1 MYDIEKFFD
10 EMNVLKSEK
19 ERRIKTANL
28 IDDAMR
34 DFFDSQI
41 EDVESGIYP
50 ERSKK
55 GYYTDLLIDLYFTFL
70 PEKERYSEEFK
81 GKAGEFAQNIQNTTD
96 KVILNDK
103 PKKGASSKNDA
114 NTRDEKAKSNEVSDT
129 QKQAVFSDNR
139 VRIISL
145 NESLQIWNT
154 LRHKELMGRQATHT
168 WQTMEDDRVRPTHV
182 EADGQTVPIEEPFH
196 VGGYLLMYPGDR
208 SLGAG
213 EEEII
218 LCRCYE
224 L

>member
-19 ERRIKTANL
+19 DRRIKTANL

-34 DFFDSQI
+34 DFFASQI
-41 EDVESGIYP
+41 IDVEEGIYP

-70 PEKERYSEEFK
+70 PEKERYSDEFE

-96 KVILNDK
+96 KAVIGNNNTDAQ
-103 PKKGASSKNDA
+103 KK
-114 NTRDEKAKSNEVSDT
+114 T
-129 QKQAVFSDNR
+129 VFSDNR
-139 VRIISL
+139 ARLISL

-154 LRHKELMGRQATHT
+154 IRHKELKGKQTTHT
-168 WQTMEDDRVRPTHV
+168 WQSMEDDRVRPTHV
-182 EADGQTVPIEEPFH
+182 EADGQTVPIEEPFK
-196 VGGYLLMYPGDR
+196 VGKYLLMYPGDR

>member
-34 DFFDSQI
+34 DFFASQI
-41 EDVESGIYP
+41 IDVEEGIYP

-70 PEKERYSEEFK
+70 PEKERYSDDFE

-96 KVILNDK
+96 KAVIGNNNTEAQ
-103 PKKGASSKNDA
+103 KK
-114 NTRDEKAKSNEVSDT
+114 T
-129 QKQAVFSDNR
+129 VFSDNR
-139 VRIISL
+139 ARLISL

-154 LRHKELMGRQATHT
+154 IRHKELKGKQATHT
-168 WQTMEDDRVRPTHV
+168 WQSMEDDRVRPTHV
-182 EADGQTVPIEEPFH
+182 EADGQTVPIEEPFK
-196 VGGYLLMYPGDR
+196 VGKYLLMYPGDS

>member
-34 DFFDSQI
+34 DFFASQI
-41 EDVESGIYP
+41 IDVEEGIYP

-70 PEKERYSEEFK
+70 PEKERYSDEFE

-96 KVILNDK
+96 KAVIGNNNTDAQ
-103 PKKGASSKNDA
+103 KK
-114 NTRDEKAKSNEVSDT
+114 T
-129 QKQAVFSDNR
+129 VFSDNR
-139 VRIISL
+139 ARLISL

-154 LRHKELMGRQATHT
+154 IRHKELKGKQTTHT
-168 WQTMEDDRVRPTHV
+168 WQSMEDDRVRPTHV
-182 EADGQTVPIEEPFH
+182 EADGQTVPIEEPFK
-196 VGGYLLMYPGDR
+196 VGKYMLMYPGDS

>member
-28 IDDAMR
+28 IDGAMR
-34 DFFDSQI
+34 DFFASQI
-41 EDVESGIYP
+41 IDVEEGIYP

-70 PEKERYSEEFK
+70 PEKERYSDEFE

-96 KVILNDK
+96 KAVIGNDNTDAQ
-103 PKKGASSKNDA
+103 KK
-114 NTRDEKAKSNEVSDT
+114 T
-129 QKQAVFSDNR
+129 VFSDNR
-139 VRIISL
+139 ARLISL

-154 LRHKELMGRQATHT
+154 IRHKELKGKQATHT
-168 WQTMEDDRVRPTHV
+168 WQSMEDDRVRPTHV
-182 EADGQTVPIEEPFH
+182 EADGQTVPIEEPFK
-196 VGGYLLMYPGDR
+196 VGKYMLMYPGDS

>member
-10 EMNVLKSEK
+10 EMNVLKPEK

-34 DFFDSQI
+34 DFFASQI
-41 EDVESGIYP
+41 IDVEEGIYP

-70 PEKERYSEEFK
+70 PEKERYSDEFE

-96 KVILNDK
+96 KAVLGNTDK
-103 PKKGASSKNDA
+103 QKGSGSKNA
-114 NTRDEKAKSNEVSDT
+114 QEKPDGTNAVSDA
-129 QKQAVFSDNR
+129 QKKTVFSDNR
-139 VRIISL
+139 ARLISL

-154 LRHKELMGRQATHT
+154 IRHKELKGKQATHT
-168 WQTMEDDRVRPTHV
+168 WQSMEDDRVRPTHA
-182 EADGQTVPIEEPFH
+182 EADGQTVPIEEPFK
-196 VGGYLLMYPGDR
+196 VGKYLLMYPGDS

>member
-34 DFFDSQI
+34 DFFASQI
-41 EDVESGIYP
+41 IDVEEGIYP

-70 PEKERYSEEFK
+70 PEKERYSDEFE

-96 KVILNDK
+96 KAVIGNNNTEAQ
-103 PKKGASSKNDA
+103 KK
-114 NTRDEKAKSNEVSDT
+114 T
-129 QKQAVFSDNR
+129 VFSDNR
-139 VRIISL
+139 ARLISL

-154 LRHKELMGRQATHT
+154 IRHKELKGKQTTHT
-168 WQTMEDDRVRPTHV
+168 WQSMEDDRVRPTHV
-182 EADGQTVPIEEPFH
+182 EADGQTVPIEEPFK
-196 VGGYLLMYPGDR
+196 VGKYLLMYPGDS